1 MSAPSSNERV
11 NHRPPDT
18 TTSLRRNQMEVER
31 HVMADAAERTPQH
44 TPRGNL
50 ARRIAIAVVLSV
62 IFSLALWLMALSA
75 VTSLL
80 AGTGAGVVILAAGNT
95 WDVLETILEAVGRF
109 VLGLLAAI
117 GAILGALLGSLVE

>member
-1 MSAPSSNERV
+1 
-11 NHRPPDT
+11 
-18 TTSLRRNQMEVER
+18 MEVER